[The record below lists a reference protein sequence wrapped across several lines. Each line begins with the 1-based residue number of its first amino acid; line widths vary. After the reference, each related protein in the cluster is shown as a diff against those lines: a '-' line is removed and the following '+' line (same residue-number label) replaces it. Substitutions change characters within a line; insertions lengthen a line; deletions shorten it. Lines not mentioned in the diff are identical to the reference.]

1 MTTETTAAPSGLELL
16 RALAGHV
23 ETAPNIGRLLGM
35 RFDRIEE
42 GEVEMSLET
51 RGDFANP
58 LGSVHGGVCATLLD
72 SVMGCAVHA
81 TLEPGVGYSTLEIK
95 VNYIAT
101 VPTDGVRL
109 SATGRTVHVG
119 RSTATAEGSVHDET
133 GRLVAHG
140 TTTCLIHRKRE
151 S

>member
-1 MTTETTAAPSGLELL
+1 MTTETATAPSGLELL
-16 RALAGHV
+16 RALADHV

-35 RFDRIEE
+35 SVDRVDE
-42 GEVEMSLET
+42 GEIVMSLET
-51 RGDFANP
+51 RTDFSNP

-72 SVMGCAVHA
+72 SVMGCAVHT
-81 TLEPGVGYSTLEIK
+81 TLEAGVGYSTLEIK

-109 SATGRTVHVG
+109 TATGRILHVG
-119 RSTATAEGSVHDET
+119 RTTATAEGFVRDES

-140 TTTCLIHRKRE
+140 TTTCLIHRGRG
-151 S
+151 